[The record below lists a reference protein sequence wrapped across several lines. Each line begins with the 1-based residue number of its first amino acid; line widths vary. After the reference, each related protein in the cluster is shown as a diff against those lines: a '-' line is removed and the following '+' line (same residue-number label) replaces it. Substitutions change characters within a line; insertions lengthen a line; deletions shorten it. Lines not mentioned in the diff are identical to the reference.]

1 MGEVT
6 GRDLAIGG
14 MRVQAARLRVI
25 MENLANAESTAAT
38 PGGDPYRRRHVLFE
52 PVGEDPSPRL
62 RVAAN
67 TSAFPLRRMADHPAA
82 DAAGLVK
89 LPNVNSVAET
99 MDLRN
104 AIGAYQKNLD
114 VVSAFERI
122 EQATIDVLK
131 A

>member
-1 MGEVT
+1 
-6 GRDLAIGG
+6 
-14 MRVQAARLRVI
+14 
-25 MENLANAESTAAT
+25 
-38 PGGDPYRRRHVLFE
+38 
-52 PVGEDPSPRL
+52 
-62 RVAAN
+62 
-67 TSAFPLRRMADHPAA
+67 
-82 DAAGLVK
+82 
-89 LPNVNSVAET
+89 